1 MTYNGQIIFLYF
13 YALGNTPDTSNPNFS
28 LYHIAGVSNAT
39 KNVMGM
45 MPHPERCADPLWQN
59 IDGQMI
65 FKSLIESSLAHS

>member
-1 MTYNGQIIFLYF
+1 VANE
-13 YALGNTPDTSNPNFS
+13 A
-28 LYHIAGVSNAT
+28 

-45 MPHPERCADPLWQN
+45 MPHPERCADPRWQN